1 MIMYSEDFFVKL
13 AIFALGVCGFL
24 VARHIYK
31 HKKPN
36 QTPLV
41 CPLKFD
47 CDTVVHSDYSKI
59 FGVPVEILGMI
70 YYSLLSVSYLFFLLT
85 PDTLHIVLV
94 LVVAILSMIAFLFSL
109 YLIGVQIFALKKG
122 CFWCYVSALICMI
135 IFSLNIFAYD
145 LVSFLELLI
154 K

>member
-47 CDTVVHSDYSKI
+47 CDTVVHSDYSKV
-59 FGVPVEILGMI
+59 FGIPVEILGMI
-70 YYSLLSVSYLFFLLT
+70 YYALLSV
-85 PDTLHIVLV
+85 
-94 LVVAILSMIAFLFSL
+94 
-109 YLIGVQIFALKKG
+109 
-122 CFWCYVSALICMI
+122 
-135 IFSLNIFAYD
+135 AY
-145 LVSFLELLI
+145 
-154 K
+154 

>member
-24 VARHIYK
+24 VARHVWK

-36 QTPLV
+36 QSPLV

-47 CDTVVHSDYSKI
+47 CHTVVHSDYSKL
-59 FGVPVEILGMI
+59 FGMPVEILGMM
-70 YYSLLSVSYLFFLLT
+70 YYGIVAIAYAFFLIT
-85 PDTLHIVLV
+85 PDVLHIKLV
-94 LVVAILSMIAFLFSL
+94 LISAVLSMIAFLFSA
-109 YLIGVQIFALKKG
+109 YLIWVQIFIIKKG
-122 CFWCYVSALICMI
+122 CFWCYVSALICTL
-135 IFSLNIFAYD
+135 IFSLNILAYE
-145 LVSFLELLI
+145 LGSFLHLLL

>member
-1 MIMYSEDFFVKL
+1 MVMYSEDFFVKL

-47 CDTVVHSDYSKI
+47 CNTVVHSDYSKI
-59 FGVPVEILGMI
+59 FGIPVEILGMI
-70 YYSLLSVSYLFFLLT
+70 YYSLLAISYLFFLLT

-94 LVVAILSMIAFLFSL
+94 LIVAILSVIAFLFSL
-109 YLIGVQIFALKKG
+109 YLIGVQVFVLKKG

-145 LVSFLELLI
+145 LISFLQLLI

>member
-47 CDTVVHSDYSKI
+47 CNTVVHSDYSKI
-59 FGVPVEILGMI
+59 FGIPVEILGMI
-70 YYSLLSVSYLFFLLT
+70 YYSLLAISYLFFLLT

-94 LVVAILSMIAFLFSL
+94 LIVAILSVIAFLFSL
-109 YLIGVQIFALKKG
+109 YLIGVQVFVLKKG

-145 LVSFLELLI
+145 LISFLQLLI

>member
-36 QTPLV
+36 QSPLV

-47 CDTVVHSDYSKI
+47 CHTVVHSDYSKL
-59 FGVPVEILGMI
+59 FGIPVEILGML
-70 YYSLLSVSYLFFLLT
+70 YYSLLAISYLFFLLT
-85 PDTLHIVLV
+85 PTTLHIVYV
-94 LVVAILSMIAFLFSL
+94 TIVAVLSMIAFIFSL
-109 YLIGVQIFALKKG
+109 YLIGVQIFILKKG
-122 CFWCYVSALICMI
+122 CFWCYVSALICVLV
-135 IFSLNIFAYD
+135 FSLNIFAYD
-145 LVSFLELLI
+145 LISFLQVLL

>member
-1 MIMYSEDFFVKL
+1 MYSEDFFVKL

-47 CDTVVHSDYSKI
+47 CNTVVHSDYSKI
-59 FGVPVEILGMI
+59 FGIPVEILGMI
-70 YYSLLSVSYLFFLLT
+70 YYSLLAISYLFFLLT

-94 LVVAILSMIAFLFSL
+94 LIVAILSVIAFLFSL
-109 YLIGVQIFALKKG
+109 YLIGVQVFVLKKG

-145 LVSFLELLI
+145 LISFLQLLI